1 VPLTTNTSNV
11 STDANGRTIFSGVT
25 SGIDAKSIV
34 DNIVKARQFQID
46 RITATMDAGKVRIAA
61 LDKLRGKSI
70 ALGSAVSEL

>member
-1 VPLTTNTSNV
+1 MPLTTNTSNV

-46 RITATMDAGKVRIAA
+46 KITAAMDAGKARVAA
-61 LDKLRGKSI
+61 LDKLRARSVE
-70 ALGSAVSEL
+70 LGAATA